1 MPVIYLQL
9 LSSRNSIEFL
19 PFVSAK
25 MQRTYGFVV
34 CILVIIM
41 DVTAGI
47 LGIQAEIAQNKV
59 YESWNENYVLILFV
73 TVRTFSNSFVFC

>member
-1 MPVIYLQL
+1 
-9 LSSRNSIEFL
+9 
-19 PFVSAK
+19 